1 VYEIIHR
8 CAMTTTTNRPR
19 IELDANQVCALCG
32 KSERRILAVAK
43 YLGIAPHQ
51 FSTWYTE
58 SSAIARELNSATA
71 NPAETLQHILSQ
83 LA

>member
-1 VYEIIHR
+1 
-8 CAMTTTTNRPR
+8 MNTTTNRPR

-32 KSERRILAVAK
+32 KSERRIFSVAK

-51 FSTWYTE
+51 FSTWFTE
-58 SSAIARELNSATA
+58 SSAIARSLNATA
-71 NPAETLQHILSQ
+71 ADPTDTLRHILSQ

>member
-1 VYEIIHR
+1 
-8 CAMTTTTNRPR
+8 MNTTTNLPR
-19 IELDANQVCALCG
+19 IELTADAVLIACG
-32 KSERRILAVAK
+32 KNESRIFAVAK

-51 FSTWYTE
+51 FSTWFTE